1 MTPLHARI
9 LSVGSANPP
18 RSYSQRSIPDLFG
31 VDDPRIKALFAAG
44 HIEKRH
50 LYLPEPTDEGPAFES
65 QSDLIEKHKRG
76 ALEMGVQA
84 IQKALEGAKLK
95 PEDIDYFCC
104 ITTSGFLCP
113 GLTAILMKHM
123 GFRIDCS
130 RADIV
135 GMGCNAALNGLNP
148 VSSWAQANPEKNA
161 LMACI
166 EVNSAAYI
174 FDNSLRTAIVNSLF
188 GDGSAA
194 IVVRASRDEPAY
206 EHTPCAQIHGFN
218 SHIIPSAIGAMRFD
232 WDSDAGKWSFFLDR
246 DIPYVVGANADRPVN
261 RLLKTHGLHLRDIK
275 HWLVHSGG
283 KKVIDAIKYNLGL
296 TAHDVR
302 HTTRILR
309 EYGNISSAS
318 VLFSYESLLAEGRVR
333 KGDWGVMM
341 TMGPGSTIETALLRW

>member
-1 MTPLHARI
+1 MTPPHARI

-18 RSYSQRSIPDLFG
+18 RSYAQRSIPDLFG
-31 VDDPRIKALFAAG
+31 VDDPRIKSLFAAG

-50 LYLPEPTDEGPAFES
+50 LYLPEPTANGPTPES
-65 QSDLIEKHKRG
+65 QSELIEKHKRG

-84 IQKALEGAKLK
+84 IEKALDGASLN
-95 PEDIDYFCC
+95 PQDIDYFCC

-113 GLTAILMKHM
+113 GLTAILMKDM
-123 GFRIDCS
+123 GFRVDCS

-148 VSSWAQANPEKNA
+148 VSSWAQANPGKNA

-166 EVNSAAYI
+166 EVNSAAYV
-174 FDNSLRTAIVNSLF
+174 FDESLRTAIVNSLF

-194 IVVRASRDEPAY
+194 IVIRA
-206 EHTPCAQIHGFN
+206 TPNDSGFGPRIHGFN
-218 SHIIPSAIGAMRFD
+218 SHIIPPAIGAMRFD

-246 DIPYVVGANADRPVN
+246 DIPYVVGAHAEHPVN
-261 RLLKTHGLHLRDIK
+261 RLLKAHNLHLRDIK

-283 KKVIDAIKYNLGL
+283 KKVIDAIKYNIGL

-318 VLFSYESLLAEGRVR
+318 VLFSYESLVAEGKTR

>member
-1 MTPLHARI
+1 MTPPLARI
-9 LSVGSANPP
+9 VSIGSANPP
-18 RSYSQRSIPDLFG
+18 RSYDQRSIPDLFG
-31 VDDPRIKALFAAG
+31 VEDPRIKQLFAAG

-50 LYLPEPTDEGPAFES
+50 LYLPDPTPEGLPLES
-65 QSDLIEKHKRG
+65 QTQLIEKHRRG

-84 IQKALEGAKLK
+84 IEKALKGAKLK
-95 PEDIDYFCC
+95 PQDIDYLCC

-113 GLTAILMKHM
+113 GLTAILIKHM
-123 GFRIDCS
+123 GFREDCS

-148 VSSWAQANPEKNA
+148 VSSWAQANPGKNA

-166 EVNSAAYI
+166 EVNSAAYV
-174 FDNSLRTAIVNSLF
+174 FDESLRTAIVNSLF

-194 IVVRASRDEPAY
+194 IVVRSSPEGTDSGPR
-206 EHTPCAQIHGFN
+206 IHGFN
-218 SHIIPSAIGAMRFD
+218 SHIIPPAIGAMRFD

-246 DIPYVVGANADRPVN
+246 DIPYVVGAHAERPVN
-261 RLLKTHGLHLRDIK
+261 RLLKTHGLKLRDIK

-296 TAHDVR
+296 TANDVR

-318 VLFSYESLLAEGRVR
+318 VLFSYESLLAEGKVR

-341 TMGPGSTIETALLRW
+341 TMGPGSTIETALLQW